1 MDKKVNTILFILGA
15 TLFNVI
21 IAVVSFFILFLFYV
35 NFIMSNI
42 PETSR
47 GWGLIIIFVAAILIS
62 FFVYRAA
69 LKLLLS
75 KIDVEKYF
83 DPLFI
88 KQSLKKTP

>member
-21 IAVVSFFILFLFYV
+21 IAVASFFILFILYA
-35 NFIMSNI
+35 NFIMSGI

-47 GWGLIIIFVAAILIS
+47 GWGLVIVFVFAILIS

-88 KQSLKKTP
+88 RQSLKK